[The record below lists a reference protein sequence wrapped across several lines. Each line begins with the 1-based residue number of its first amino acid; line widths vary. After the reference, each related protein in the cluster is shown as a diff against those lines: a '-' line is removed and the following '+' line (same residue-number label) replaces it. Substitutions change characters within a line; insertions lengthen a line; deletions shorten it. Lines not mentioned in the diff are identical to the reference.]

1 MMLFSSLEFLYLFLP
16 LTVAVYFL
24 SPEKLKNYT
33 LLVASLV
40 FYGIAEPKL
49 LPLMLAVTAF
59 NFIIGVFVEREI
71 QNGNTTL
78 ADILC
83 AFAVAANVLTLF
95 VFKYLDTIIS
105 ALGFSPL
112 GIELPTGISFYTFQA
127 LSYVIDV
134 RRRAIRAQKNAL
146 LFATYVT
153 LFPQLVA
160 GPIVRYSEIEASLTK
175 RRHSV
180 SECALGARCFCIG
193 LAKKVLL
200 ANSAGECFERLARF
214 SADVPTVLGA
224 WLGLLF
230 FAFQI
235 YFDFSGYSDM
245 ARGLGKIFGFDF
257 PENFRYPYTAQS
269 ITDFWRRWH
278 ITLSS
283 WFREYVYI
291 SLGGNRKGRLKTY
304 RNLLI
309 TWLLTGLWHG
319 AGLNFVAWGL
329 YFFVLLVVEKAFL
342 LNILKKVPRI
352 LRHLYALF
360 FILIG
365 WLIFAS
371 DGDVLS
377 IGQGVSYLGQLFGI
391 GCPLYNNDAL
401 FELRRNLVFILI
413 MALSSTPLFVGHF
426 EGLCKKAPTA
436 LLAVANIAAVLSL
449 ILCTCYLADS
459 GYNPFLYFK
468 F

>member
-1 MMLFSSLEFLYLFLP
+1 
-16 LTVAVYFL
+16 
-24 SPEKLKNYT
+24 
-33 LLVASLV
+33 
-40 FYGIAEPKL
+40 
-49 LPLMLAVTAF
+49 
-59 NFIIGVFVEREI
+59 
-71 QNGNTTL
+71 
-78 ADILC
+78 
-83 AFAVAANVLTLF
+83 
-95 VFKYLDTIIS
+95 
-105 ALGFSPL
+105 
-112 GIELPTGISFYTFQA
+112 
-127 LSYVIDV
+127 
-134 RRRAIRAQKNAL
+134 
-146 LFATYVT
+146 
-153 LFPQLVA
+153 
-160 GPIVRYSEIEASLTK
+160 
-175 RRHSV
+175 
-180 SECALGARCFCIG
+180 
-193 LAKKVLL
+193 
-200 ANSAGECFERLARF
+200 
-214 SADVPTVLGA
+214 
-224 WLGLLF
+224 
-230 FAFQI
+230 
-235 YFDFSGYSDM
+235 M

-377 IGQGVSYLGQLFGI
+377 IGQGISYLGQLFGI